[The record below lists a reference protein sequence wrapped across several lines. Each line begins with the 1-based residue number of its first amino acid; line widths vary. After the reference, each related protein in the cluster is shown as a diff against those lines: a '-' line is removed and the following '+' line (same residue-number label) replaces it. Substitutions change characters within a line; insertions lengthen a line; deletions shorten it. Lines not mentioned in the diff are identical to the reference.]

1 MCLSPSKRGVRWE
14 VISPS
19 DAVVVRI
26 DDVGVPDWGTV
37 SDSWEIPAGLA
48 GGNYKLRV
56 VYDIE
61 GYTHAISCYA
71 VLCCAS

>member
-1 MCLSPSKRGVRWE
+1 MFPFCSPGKRGVRWE

-19 DAVVVRI
+19 DAVVVRV
-26 DDVGVPDWGTV
+26 DDVGTPDWGTV
-37 SDSWEIPAGLA
+37 SDSWAIPAGLA

-61 GYTHAISCYA
+61 G
-71 VLCCAS
+71 CAHHVVRMGCVR